1 MEELIQT
8 VELDK
13 IYGGEPNQVHA
24 LKKLNVSFG
33 RSECAAIVGRSGS
46 GKSTLLHML
55 GGIDYPTGG
64 QVIFKGGDIYHLKE
78 EKLAEYRCKHVGY
91 VFQDFKLVPEL
102 TVRENILLPCVI
114 GKTKAENDGVEEL
127 LEVLG
132 LDVKQQ
138 AYPEQLSGGQQQ
150 RVAIARALIQKP
162 DLVLCDEPTGNLDYK
177 TGEEVLELLLKTREL
192 YGSTI
197 IIVTHDTKIAQKC
210 DRTIELVDG
219 EMQ

>member
-13 IYGGEPNQVHA
+13 IYGKEPGQVHA
-24 LKKLNVSFG
+24 LKKLNVSFEC
-33 RSECAAIVGRSGS
+33 SECAAIVGRSGS

-64 QVIFKGGDIYHLKE
+64 QVIFKGEDIYQLKE
-78 EKLAEYRCKHVGY
+78 DKLAEYRCNHVGY

-114 GKTKAENDGVEEL
+114 GKTKTENDRVEEL
-127 LEVLG
+127 LQVLG

-138 AYPEQLSGGQQQ
+138 AYPDQLSGGQQQ

-162 DLVLCDEPTGNLDYK
+162 DLVLCDEPAGNLDYK

-192 YGSTI
+192 YHSTI

-219 EMQ
+219 VMQ

>member
-13 IYGGEPNQVHA
+13 IYGKAPNQVYA
-24 LKKLNVSFG
+24 LKKLNVSFK
-33 RSECAAIVGRSGS
+33 RSECVAIVGRSGS

-55 GGIDYPTGG
+55 GGMDYPTGG
-64 QVIFKGGDIYHLKE
+64 QVIFKGENIYQFKE

-102 TVRENILLPCVI
+102 TVQENILLPCVI
-114 GKTKAENDGVEEL
+114 GKTKVEKDRVEEL

-138 AYPEQLSGGQQQ
+138 AYPDQLAGGQQQ
-150 RVAIARALIQKP
+150 RVAIARALVQKP
-162 DLVLCDEPTGNLDYK
+162 DLVLCDEPTGNLDYT
-177 TGEEVLELLLKTREL
+177 TGEEVLELLLKTRQL
-192 YGSTI
+192 YQSTV
-197 IIVTHDTKIAQKC
+197 IIVTHDTNIAQKC
-210 DRTIELVDG
+210 DRTIELADG
-219 EMQ
+219 VMQ